1 MADLKIVENFQLI
14 EVGDFEVEESEN
26 TLSILDRYI
35 EESDTE
41 LDKSTIQKLMRKV
54 YQESCELV

>member
-1 MADLKIVENFQLI
+1 MENFQLI
-14 EVGDFEVEESEN
+14 EAEDFKVEESEN

-35 EESDTE
+35 GESETT
-41 LDKSTIQKLMRKV
+41 LDKSKIQTLIRRV